1 MAFAYDTLEKPE
13 VISEE
18 LLKKMQVITCTVEM
32 VQTYF
37 FFWDDFED
45 CGKTRC
51 GKPCWHLRPD
61 TGSLALIDAC
71 IMRSFIDELVRQ
83 NFTAELRDN
92 ILRIYNG
99 VYFNASIGQ
108 YLDTI
113 AARSNNYDNFTRE
126 QYNATNV
133 MKSSFYAIKS
143 PILLGLALANKLN
156 DESYNLVDNICE
168 DIGVL
173 VQIHNDVIDVFNID
187 GSVTGKNATDIQER
201 KCSWVAVTVLEKCN
215 TEQRRIFEE
224 NYGSWDPKKIDRIR
238 KLYEEFDILQLYKQE
253 EKARYESFLKKVKA
267 LPKNA
272 TPSADFFYNFY
283 DLLQTYTRDTT
294 NFMYIKH

>member
-1 MAFAYDTLEKPE
+1 
-13 VISEE
+13 
-18 LLKKMQVITCTVEM
+18 MQ

-45 CGKTRC
+45 GGRIRC

-61 TGSLALIDAC
+61 TGSLALNDAC
-71 IMRSFIDELVRQ
+71 IMRSFIEELVRQ
-83 NFTAELRDN
+83 NFTAELCDN

-99 VYFNASIGQ
+99 IYFIGAIGQ

-133 MKSSFYAIKS
+133 MKSSFFSVKS
-143 PILLGLALANKLN
+143 PILLGLALANKLSE
-156 DESYNLVDNICE
+156 ESCNHVDNVCD

-173 VQIHNDVIDVFNID
+173 VQIHNDLIDVFNID
-187 GSVTGKNATDIQER
+187 GSVTGKNGTDIQER
-201 KCSWVAVTVLEKCN
+201 KCSWVAVAVLEKCN

-224 NYGSWDPKKIDRIR
+224 NYGSWDPKKIDSIR
-238 KLYEEFDILQLYKQE
+238 KLYEELDILQLYKQE
-253 EKARYESFLKKVKA
+253 EKARYETFLKKVNA

-272 TPSADFFYNFY
+272 TPSADFFYKFY
-283 DLLQTYTRDTT
+283 DLFQTYTRDITCL
-294 NFMYIKH
+294 MYDKH